1 MKIWNWI
8 IKKWDWW
15 IYCRAFHS
23 IKRMCISDPAFSY
36 LMELQIIH
44 WNKGLKIN
52 DKIKE
57 SAELFFESIKNH
69 K

>member
-23 IKRMCISDPAFSY
+23 IKRMCICDPAFSY
-36 LMELQIIH
+36 LMELQIID
-44 WNKGLKIN
+44 WNKRLKI
-52 DKIKE
+52 DDRLKR
-57 SAELFFESIKNH
+57 STELFFESMKNH